1 MFPFLTGF
9 HSLFP
14 IHHSLVFHL
23 ISSQFPT
30 LLRHL
35 FIWSIIIFCFLLVES
50 GDFIKTR
57 LFCNGK
63 RLQVKAPGWQPLPL
77 IPTPA
82 HSLTLTPTVV
92 NWSELNH
99 LWVMLR
105 SSCSLGVGALHFR
118 EPPVSRTHTH
128 TYYYRT
134 CGHLGLGAHCCT
146 APRVSLDII
155 TLVSSTAQALTGNYP
170 DLLLCVLCAWG
181 WEGVSCLSED
191 TFSEGG
197 EIWVAEALR

>member
-1 MFPFLTGF
+1 MTGF

-30 LLRHL
+30 LLCHI

-92 NWSELNH
+92 NLSELNH
-99 LWVMLR
+99 LRVMLR
-105 SSCSLGVGALHFR
+105 SSRSLRVRALHFR
-118 EPPVSRTHTH
+118 EPPVSGTHTH
-128 TYYYRT
+128 VLLYYRT
-134 CGHLGLGAHCCT
+134 CGHLGLGGHCCT
-146 APRVSLDII
+146 APQVSLDII
-155 TLVSSTAQALTGNYP
+155 SLV
-170 DLLLCVLCAWG
+170 
-181 WEGVSCLSED
+181 E
-191 TFSEGG
+191 
-197 EIWVAEALR
+197 